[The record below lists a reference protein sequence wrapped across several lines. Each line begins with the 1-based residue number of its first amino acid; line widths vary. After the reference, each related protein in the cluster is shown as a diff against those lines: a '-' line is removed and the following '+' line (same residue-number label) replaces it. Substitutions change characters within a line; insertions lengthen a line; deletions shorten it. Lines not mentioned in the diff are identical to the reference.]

1 MTKIAI
7 WALDGGLSCTIAGTI
22 DVFHVANLLWKNR
35 HPDTNASTRARRY
48 HCANCASTFFLAE
61 SGQSTAGAECA

>member
-7 WALDGGLSCTIAGTI
+7 WALDGGLSSTIAGTI

-48 HCANCASTFFLAE
+48 HCGQLRIDLLAE